1 MNNKGGRISIV
12 FIILFIVI
20 ANIIAVVWF
29 NNVVFD
35 ELEQSAKSSLDD
47 MAGEQGRAISL
58 IVHNKQDNV
67 KGIVDVVRRMD
78 EGGEPLY
85 EAMDLWEEEYE
96 IETIIIT
103 DELGRGVTSTGENID
118 VSTEDYFKTTVQGS
132 VEITDVYESQFSGNL
147 VLAVTAPIYNEGTV
161 EGVIVA
167 EYNVY
172 ELAELLVG
180 TTDSRGSAMI
190 VNSNG
195 DIMLHTYPFPISLE
209 NFQSAIFEDGASY
222 EKILE
227 DFANS
232 QAGEVTFSIQGERKL
247 GEYIPLGVDDWTL
260 FFEVSESALS
270 DSGNAITSGM
280 LIVNISLIIG
290 FSILLIYILWI
301 RRKSVKQIERVA
313 YYDKLT
319 GVSNLVKFKLDLA
332 EIISHKDFD
341 ASKYILLKSDVENFK
356 VVNEVY
362 GREVGDR
369 VICQL
374 AKNAKSMGG
383 EVFEIARTGSD
394 EFIVLAEKEK
404 VEEYFAKREQYDEE
418 LKSAVPEVKKH
429 LFQYRYGRYFIEA
442 NETNVDEMINKVMIA
457 HSYVRTKSD
466 WMMWDY
472 DEEFKHHMLR
482 MSELTN
488 KMEDALEQ
496 REFKMFLQPKY
507 ELATNKIVGAEAL
520 VRWFE
525 KDGRVIYPN
534 EFIPLFEKNEF
545 ITTLDEY
552 IFESACAFIAK
563 RREEGKAYVPI
574 SVNFSRRHLQNE
586 NFVSRLQEITRKY
599 DVETEYLEIELT
611 ETTVIEHADILH
623 KVLGK
628 LYEAGFRVSIDDFGS
643 GYSSLG
649 MLKDYKFDVV
659 KLDRSFF
666 VAEEEGREVAKT
678 VLTGIINL
686 VTSLGS
692 KVVAEGIEYE
702 DQVEFLR
709 TVDCHSVQGYYFA
722 KPMEVKEFEGLI

>member
-1 MNNKGGRISIV
+1 MNNKQGRISIV

-20 ANIIAVVWF
+20 ANIVAVVWF
-29 NNVVFD
+29 NNVVFR
-35 ELEQSAKSSLDD
+35 ELEHSAKSSLDD

-58 IVHNKQDNV
+58 IIHNKQDNV

-78 EGGEPLY
+78 EGGEVLY
-85 EAMDLWEEEYE
+85 EALDSWEEEYE

-103 DELGRGVTSTGENID
+103 DELGRGVTSTGENTD

-147 VLAVTAPIYNEGTV
+147 VLAVTAPIYNEGIV

-190 VNSNG
+190 VNSQGN
-195 DIMLHTYPFPISLE
+195 ILLHTYPFPISLE
-209 NFQSAIFEDGASY
+209 NFQSATFEDGASY

-232 QAGEVTFSIQGERKL
+232 QYGEVTFSIQGERKL

-260 FFEVSESALS
+260 FFEISESALS
-270 DSGNAITSGM
+270 DSGNAITTGM

-290 FSILLIYILWI
+290 FSILLFYILWI
-301 RRKSVKQIERVA
+301 RRKSVKQIERIA

-332 EIISHKDFD
+332 EIISRKDFD

-369 VICQL
+369 VICQI
-374 AKNAKSMGG
+374 AKNVKNMAG

-394 EFIVLAEKEK
+394 EFIVLAEKAK

-418 LKSAVPEVKKH
+418 LKFVVPEVKKH
-429 LFQYRYGRYFIEA
+429 IFKYRYGRYFIEA
-442 NETNVDEMINKVMIA
+442 NETNVDDMINKVMIA
-457 HSYVRTKSD
+457 HSYVRTKSE
-466 WMMWDY
+466 WTMWDY

-496 REFKMFLQPKY
+496 QEFKMFLQPKY
-507 ELATNKIVGAEAL
+507 KLATNKIVGAEAL

-525 KDGRVIYPN
+525 TDGTVIYPN
-534 EFIPLFEKNEF
+534 EFISLFEKNEF

-563 RREEGKAYVPI
+563 QREEGKEYVPI

-586 NFVSRLQEITRKY
+586 NFVSRLQEIAHKHN
-599 DVETEYLEIELT
+599 VETEYLEIELT

-623 KVLGK
+623 RVLDN
-628 LYEAGFRVSIDDFGS
+628 LHEAGFRISIDDFGS

-722 KPMEVKEFEGLI
+722 KPMAVKEFQELI